1 VQVWERIKKR
11 INALR
16 GKRASP
22 QGSLANPPQ
31 WLSNFLSGGNLSASG
46 LYITEDD
53 MLKVSAVYACVNLI
67 SNTLASLPLPTYRRK
82 DPRGKERARDHY
94 LYDILQY
101 EPNPEMTSFDFRKTM
116 QGQLELF
123 GNAYANI
130 VYDGAGRVKEL
141 WPIPSV
147 YVRPRR
153 NASKQL
159 LVYDVFVPDDTPRTL
174 LSYEMFHLRGFGDG
188 LFGYP
193 PLQYAREIAALA
205 LAAEEYGSE
214 FFAHGAVAS
223 GIVELPGKLS
233 EQALK
238 NFQESFREKYE
249 GLGNRHRILFLEQG
263 LKFHQTTIQNDNAQF
278 LETRKYQVE
287 EVARFFGVPPH
298 KIASL
303 DRSTFSNI
311 EHQSIEFVQDCIR
324 PRAVNWEQQI
334 RRQLL
339 GPEGKKRYYVE
350 HVLDGLLRGDV
361 QSRAQYYRTGR
372 NDGWLSAND
381 IRELENMNPIPEEE
395 GGDAYL
401 INGNMMPITSAA
413 PVGRG
418 VDEENGQREDGA

>member
-1 VQVWERIKKR
+1 MQIWEQIKNRVKS
-11 INALR
+11 LR
-16 GKRASP
+16 NKRASP
-22 QGSLANPPQ
+22 LGNLSNPPQ
-31 WLSNFLSGGNLSASG
+31 WLSDFLGGGNLSASG
-46 LYITEDD
+46 LRVTEDD
-53 MLKVSAVYACVNLI
+53 LLKVSAVYACVNLI

-82 DPRGKERARDHY
+82 QPRGKERARDHY
-94 LYDILQY
+94 LYDVLQY
-101 EPNPEMTSFDFRKTM
+101 EPNPEMTSFDFRKVM

-130 VYDGAGRVKEL
+130 VYDMAGRVKEL

-153 NASKQL
+153 NDSNQL
-159 LVYDVFVPDDTPRTL
+159 LVYDISVPNGTPRTL
-174 LSYEMFHLRGFGDG
+174 LASEMFHLRGFGDG

-193 PLQYAREIAALA
+193 PIRYAREIAALA
-205 LAAEEYGSE
+205 LAAEGYGAG
-214 FFAHGAVAS
+214 FFGRGAVAS

-233 EQALK
+233 EQALENFK
-238 NFQESFREKYE
+238 RTFQENYG
-249 GLGNRHRILFLEQG
+249 GLNNQHRILFLEQG

-298 KIASL
+298 KIGAL
-303 DRSTFSNI
+303 ERATFSNI

-339 GPEGKKRYYVE
+339 SAEGKKRFYAE
-350 HVLDGLLRGDV
+350 FVLDGLLRGDV
-361 QSRAQYYRTGR
+361 QSRSQYYKTGR

-381 IRELENMNPIPEEE
+381 IRELENMNPIPVEE

-401 INGNMMPITSAA
+401 INGNMVPITEANQVQEGGDDSNASE
-413 PVGRG
+413 P
-418 VDEENGQREDGA
+418 GA

>member
-1 VQVWERIKKR
+1 LGVLQRIKRR

-22 QGSLANPPQ
+22 QGGIANPPQ
-31 WLSNFLSGGNLSASG
+31 WLTDFLSGGNLSSSG
-46 LYITEDD
+46 LHITEDD

-94 LYDILQY
+94 LYDVLQY
-101 EPNPEMTSFDFRKTM
+101 EPNPEMTGFDFRKVM

-123 GNAYANI
+123 GNAYADI

-159 LVYDVFVPDDTPRTL
+159 LVYDVFVPNETPRTL

-193 PLQYAREIAALA
+193 PLRYAREIAALA
-205 LAAEEYGSE
+205 LAAEEYGAG

-233 EQALK
+233 DQALK
-238 NFQESFREKYE
+238 NFQESFRKKYE
-249 GLGNRHRILFLEQG
+249 GLGNQHRILFLEQG

-303 DRSTFSNI
+303 ERSTNNNI
-311 EHQSIEFVQDCIR
+311 EHQSIEFVQDCVR

-339 GPEGKKRYYVE
+339 GAEGKKRYYVE

-361 QSRAQYYRTGR
+361 QSRAQYYKTGR

-381 IRELENMNPIPEEE
+381 IRELENMNPIPESE

-401 INGNMMPITSAA
+401 INGNMIPITEANQTKKGGDDNNASE
-413 PVGRG
+413 P
-418 VDEENGQREDGA
+418 GA

>member
-1 VQVWERIKKR
+1 MQVWERIKKR

-22 QGSLANPPQ
+22 QGSLSNPPQ

-46 LYITEDD
+46 LHITEDD

-101 EPNPEMTSFDFRKTM
+101 EPNPEMTGFDFRKTM

-214 FFAHGAVAS
+214 FFAHGAVA
-223 GIVELPGKLS
+223 
-233 EQALK
+233 
-238 NFQESFREKYE
+238 
-249 GLGNRHRILFLEQG
+249 
-263 LKFHQTTIQNDNAQF
+263 
-278 LETRKYQVE
+278 
-287 EVARFFGVPPH
+287 
-298 KIASL
+298 
-303 DRSTFSNI
+303 
-311 EHQSIEFVQDCIR
+311 
-324 PRAVNWEQQI
+324 
-334 RRQLL
+334 
-339 GPEGKKRYYVE
+339 
-350 HVLDGLLRGDV
+350 
-361 QSRAQYYRTGR
+361 
-372 NDGWLSAND
+372 
-381 IRELENMNPIPEEE
+381 
-395 GGDAYL
+395 
-401 INGNMMPITSAA
+401 
-413 PVGRG
+413 
-418 VDEENGQREDGA
+418 